1 MSKSEKFKLLEESIR
16 NVPDFPKK
24 GIQFKDIT
32 TALKVPAIFKF
43 AVDHIHEYYKT
54 KGITKV
60 VSIESRGF
68 IIGGALAA
76 QLGPGSSLSG
86 RKGNYRLRHIPG
98 RMPLNM
104 AKILLK
110 FIKMPWKKMILSY
123 YMTIYLPLA
132 VLL

>member
-68 IIGGALAA
+68 IIGGA
-76 QLGPGSSLSG
+76 
-86 RKGNYRLRHIPG
+86 KGNYRLRHIPG